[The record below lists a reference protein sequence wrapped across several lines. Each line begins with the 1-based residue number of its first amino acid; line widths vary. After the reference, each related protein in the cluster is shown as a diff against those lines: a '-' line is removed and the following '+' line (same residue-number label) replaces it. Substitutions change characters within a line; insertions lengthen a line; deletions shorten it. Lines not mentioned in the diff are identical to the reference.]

1 MVIPIVAMLAVT
13 MVVAGWQYEEESEQ
27 PEIEVQRGENETEI
41 SYARKGEPSVDYNRS
56 VMANT
61 TVDGET
67 ALEFEVLNM
76 AVMSGGGY
84 HWTYIDVTAEG
95 SLPEELDLEEFRF
108 EASEDGNISRSIF
121 FERGSSMIDNGSVRD
136 DLDMGPKEIFDL
148 DENDFKAESSL
159 VWSIPEGN
167 WGEPCTLELTPVI
180 DGLSEEVSAS
190 IEVHIEGFE
199 EE

>member
-67 ALEFEVLNM
+67 ALEFEVFNM
-76 AVMSGGGY
+76 AAGTAGGY
-84 HWTYIDVTAEG
+84 HWTFIKLTAEG
-95 SLPEELDLEEFRF
+95 SLPEGLDPEEFRF

-121 FERGSSMIDNGSVRD
+121 FERESSMIDNGSVRD

-148 DENDFKAESSL
+148 DENEFKAESEVL
-159 VWSIPEGN
+159 WRIPEKN
-167 WGEPCTLELTPVI
+167 LGEPCTLELTAVI

-190 IEVHIEGFE
+190 IEVHIEGFKGE
-199 EE
+199 